1 MDAIILCTGYIHHF
15 PFMEDKLKLKTQNRL
30 VPAMLHKGILF
41 KDNHNLMYLGMQD
54 QWYPTMCH
62 VCLISLVPC
71 FQLFAMFAII

>member
-1 MDAIILCTGYIHHF
+1 MLTKFVYLASKRMDAIILCTGYIHHF

-54 QWYPTMCH
+54 QWYL
-62 VCLISLVPC
+62 LIDVAFITS
-71 FQLFAMFAII
+71 